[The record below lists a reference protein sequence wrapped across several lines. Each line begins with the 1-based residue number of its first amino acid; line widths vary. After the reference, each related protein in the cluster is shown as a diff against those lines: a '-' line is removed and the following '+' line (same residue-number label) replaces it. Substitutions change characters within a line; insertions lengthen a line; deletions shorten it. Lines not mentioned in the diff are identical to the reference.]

1 MHVLIAGGGIA
12 GSVAAMALQRAE
24 IEATIFESHPH
35 TEVEVGSYF
44 TISPNGLDA
53 LEAVGVLELVKGA
66 GIPTRRNV
74 LWDASGRPLGAP
86 GLGAP
91 LPDGTVA
98 QTLKRARLTRLLQ
111 DEAVRRGIRI
121 EFGRRLVSSSADASG
136 IVTAVFEDGSEAS
149 GDLLVGAD
157 GIQSVVRRLINPSAP
172 GGRFVGLTNFGG
184 VTRGATV
191 DVERDA
197 WHMIFGK
204 RAFFGY
210 IAAPGGDVVWF
221 ANWPRDPI
229 ERDERAAT
237 TDTAWKERL
246 VELFIDDAGPAV
258 DLIQAGELELTA
270 DNTYDLGHVPV
281 WYRGPMVVIG
291 DAAHAPTPTSGQGA
305 SMAAEDGV
313 ILAKALRDLPSIPAA
328 LAAYEE
334 ERRRRVERI
343 VAFGARGSS
352 AKVPGTVGR
361 VIRDL
366 FLRFVFR
373 FFVTDRS
380 MAWQFDHRVDW
391 DRPLPAASA
400 ARRGAGPRGTGPR
413 PGSRRRAYTRPIE
426 AMHGDPE
433 RHRS

>member
-12 GSVAAMALQRAE
+12 GSVAAMALQQAG
-24 IEATIFESHPH
+24 IGATIFEAHER
-35 TEVEVGSYF
+35 TEIDVGSYF

-53 LEAVGVLELVKGA
+53 LDAVGGLDLVTGA

-74 LWDASGRPLGAP
+74 LWDAAGRRLGAP

-98 QTLKRARLTRLLQ
+98 QTLKRSRLTRLLL
-111 DEAVRRGIRI
+111 DEAIRRGIRV
-121 EFGRRLVSSSADASG
+121 EFGRRLADATVSASG
-136 IVTAVFEDGSEAS
+136 IVTAVIGDGTQAT

-157 GIQSVVRRLINPSAP
+157 GIHSAVRRLIDPTAPS
-172 GGRFVGLTNFGG
+172 GRFVGLTNFGG
-184 VTRGATV
+184 ITRGATL

-210 IAAPGGDVVWF
+210 IVAPGGDVVWF
-221 ANWPRDPI
+221 VNWPRDPI
-229 ERDERAAT
+229 KREERARTSDA
-237 TDTAWKERL
+237 AWKERL
-246 VELFIDDAGPAV
+246 IELFIDDAGPAV
-258 DLIQAGELELTA
+258 DLIRAGELELAA

-281 WYRGPMVVIG
+281 WHRGPLVIIG
-291 DAAHAPTPTSGQGA
+291 DAAHAPSPTSGQGA

-313 ILAKALRDLPSIPAA
+313 VLAKALRDLPSIPEA
-328 LAAYEE
+328 LAAYEDQ
-334 ERRRRVERI
+334 RRKRVERI

-352 AKVPGTVGR
+352 AKVPGTFGR

-366 FLRFVFR
+366 LLRFVFR
-373 FFVTDRS
+373 FFASERS

-391 DRPLPAASA
+391 DRRLPAAGPD
-400 ARRGAGPRGTGPR
+400 ARPARQA
-413 PGSRRRAYTRPIE
+413 I
-426 AMHGDPE
+426 
-433 RHRS
+433 